1 MCGMGRKFL
10 LGSWIVLASVGA
22 TASACAQ
29 NFGSLII
36 NRKKIVLMRKLPPT
50 GHIEGTTFKVTVDAK
65 NFQSDLATDLKST
78 LESLLI
84 RDDSRLLSEDVHPE
98 TVIACRITS
107 YATPQPQMTQQAALA
122 PGAKGGMQN
131 QNMERVTGVLTVSF
145 QAKDRSG
152 HSLAADNVTAKFD
165 QEYSAAGAQQGIAHS
180 ITHTMTHLTKG
191 GEDDDTPPTAIELHN
206 RLIQEAS
213 QQIAAH
219 LVNTTEQVE
228 VYLATGGGLDQADKL
243 MEQKLWS
250 RALEQLE
257 TMKPF
262 STPEEDAYRLYDL
275 GVVNEALAYQAE
287 DLQKARKDLQEASVD
302 YGKAID
308 AKPTEKYFLQPQTRI
323 DTALAHYKVLG
334 DQKSPTVAADSP
346 TRSVATSS
354 KTAGSTSSSAAAAD
368 DALTNDQIISMVAA
382 KLDEANII
390 DTITHARSVKFD
402 LTPQGQVDL
411 AKNGVSGKVITAMKT
426 RARSGGTH
434 HAASTTGKSASMN

>member
-1 MCGMGRKFL
+1 MGRKFF
-10 LGSWIVLASVGA
+10 LGSWVLLANMGA
-22 TASACAQ
+22 VRVAHAQ
-29 NFGSLII
+29 NFGSLIV
-36 NRKKIVLMRKLPPT
+36 NRKKIVLLRKLPPT

-65 NFQSDLATDLKST
+65 GMQSDLATDLKST

-84 RDDSRLLSEDVHPE
+84 RDDSRLRSEEEHPE

-107 YATPQPQMTQQAALA
+107 YATPQPQMTQQATFA
-122 PGAKGGMQN
+122 PGVKGGLQN
-131 QNMERVTGVLTVSF
+131 QTMERVTGVLTVSF

-165 QEYSAAGAQQGIAHS
+165 QEYSASGAQQGIAHS
-180 ITHTMTHLTKG
+180 ITRTVTHLTKG
-191 GEDDDTPPTAIELHN
+191 GEDDDTPPTAVELHN

-219 LVNTTEQVE
+219 LVNTTEQVD
-228 VYLATGGGLDQADKL
+228 VYLAKGKGLDQANKL
-243 MEQKLWS
+243 MEEKLWS

-262 STPEEDAYRLYDL
+262 PTPEEDAYRLYDL
-275 GVVNEALAYQAE
+275 GVVNEALAYQSE
-287 DLQKARKDLQEASVD
+287 DLQKARKDLQEASID

-334 DQKSPTVAADSP
+334 EQKSPTVVAD
-346 TRSVATSS
+346 TSS
-354 KTAGSTSSSAAAAD
+354 RAVSTSAKSTKSPSSTAATGD
-368 DALTNDQIISMVAA
+368 DALTNDQIISMVEA
-382 KLDEANII
+382 KLDETNII
-390 DTITHARSVKFD
+390 DTINHARSVKFD

-411 AKNGVSGKVITAMKT
+411 AKSGVTGRIITAMKT
-426 RARSGGTH
+426 RARSTGTH
-434 HAASTTGKSASMN
+434 HAASTPGKSAS